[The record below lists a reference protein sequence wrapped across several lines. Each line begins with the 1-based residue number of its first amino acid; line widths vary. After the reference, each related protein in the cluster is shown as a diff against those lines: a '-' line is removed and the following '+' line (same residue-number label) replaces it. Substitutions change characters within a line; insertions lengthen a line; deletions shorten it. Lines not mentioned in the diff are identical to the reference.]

1 MTPLTVLKTSSA
13 SSPEQLVRLFHQSQ
27 LEWARHLGEE
37 TELDFGRWID
47 GPNCLLDAL
56 LLPGMKASDLIG
68 EMANRSWQ
76 CCSLNPSAA
85 KEQTAPLVEAL
96 LTAGWTAC
104 PLNILYRNQKTNLAV
119 NPAIEGLKIIPARAS
134 YRHYGQLM
142 EDRANIGGTP
152 MPLAMSHLDDS
163 HFDVL
168 LALKDGN
175 AIGSIGVLTS
185 GEVGTIREWYVTPQ
199 QRHRGV
205 GQLLLTRALEI
216 ATRGMLRHVM
226 IGLPDSTGPVEG
238 LCQIAGF
245 RKIEQWASFWK
256 DSCKSWRLFA

>member
-47 GPNCLLDAL
+47 GPNCLLDAFP
-56 LLPGMKASDLIG
+56 LPGMKASDLIG
-68 EMANRSWQ
+68 EMASRSWEG
-76 CCSLNPSAA
+76 CSLNPSAA
-85 KEQTAPLVEAL
+85 KEQTAPLVDAL
-96 LTAGWTAC
+96 LTAAWTAC
-104 PLNILYRNQKTNLAV
+104 PLNILYRNQKTDLAA
-119 NPAIEGLKIIPARAS
+119 NQAIDGLKIIPARAS
-134 YRHYGQLM
+134 YRHYRQLM
-142 EDRANIGGTP
+142 EDRDSTNTDT
-152 MPLAMSHLDDS
+152 AMSHLDDS

-185 GEVGTIREWYVTPQ
+185 GEVGTIREWYVTPP
-199 QRHRGV
+199 QRHSGV
-205 GQLLLTRALEI
+205 GRLLLTRALEI
-216 ATRGMLRHVM
+216 AARGMLRHVM
-226 IGLPDSTGPVEG
+226 IGLPDSTDPAQG
-238 LCQIAGF
+238 LCQTAGF
-245 RKIEQWASFWK
+245 QIIGQWASFWK